1 MQVTA
6 AQRMNSL
13 NLMTGSTDESVDLYA
28 QAFGSFVLNSQQ
40 LNSHCNHLDHHTKE
54 EMDDLQAKIA
64 ELESSVEGLRS
75 EAAVQI
81 MEMEKMKLEIDQS
94 QVSNFTN
101 IWKKWKMY
109 FGWDSLYDE
118 A

>member
-13 NLMTGSTDESVDLYA
+13 NLMAGSTDESVDLYA

-94 QVSNFTN
+94 QVSNLTN
-101 IWKKWKMY
+101 ILKKWKLY
-109 FGWDSLYDE
+109 FG
-118 A
+118 